1 MRTPTRRSAWPT
13 MIIILVG
20 LVACSG
26 QGGAGES
33 TTTAETPTS
42 EAPPVTTTTA
52 PATTT
57 TTAPATTTTGSP
69 ETTTSAPPEVSEWV
83 IEPALTTM
91 PANWNLEF
99 VIPYGEADE
108 LLGSAPGGE
117 NLMLGPDYGAQA
129 PDGSWWFMDAAKQRL
144 AHYDGSG
151 SYIDSVVLGP
161 KFLAQ
166 GIYFQYQLP
175 HILADGTLI
184 ASRFGGETTD
194 LLVLRDGSPSVLGLT
209 EVMFLKADDG
219 ELVYAFDP
227 EGGFWAIEP
236 STGSTEPVDH
246 FRSQSGDR
254 YQISLADGAVQI
266 SLPDAGVDVEIPV
279 TASIGDGEVHASIEV
294 ATTTDG
300 IIHLFVIGLSESDE
314 TVQLA
319 GYASVAPD
327 GTVGP
332 MSPIMNPFTPAD
344 PGSPAHIGAA
354 HGAASP
360 WFMVIGEEGVEV
372 YTR

>member
-1 MRTPTRRSAWPT
+1 MRHPNRRLAWPT
-13 MIIILVG
+13 MIILVG
-20 LVACSG
+20 LAGCSG
-26 QGGAGES
+26 PSGSDQS
-33 TTTAETPTS
+33 TTTAGTSTSQPPAVTSTTAAPTTS
-42 EAPPVTTTTA
+42 TTGVPGTTTTL
-52 PATTT
+52 PTEIT
-57 TTAPATTTTGSP
+57 
-69 ETTTSAPPEVSEWV
+69 EWV
-83 IEPALTTM
+83 IEPALTTI
-91 PANWNLEF
+91 PDDWDLQF
-99 VIPYGEADE
+99 VIPYGEAEE

-151 SYIDSVVLGP
+151 TYIDSVVLGP
-161 KFLAQ
+161 EFLAQ
-166 GIYFQYQLP
+166 DIYFQYQLP
-175 HILADGTLI
+175 HILADGTLV

-194 LLVLRDGSPSVLGLT
+194 LLLMRDGSPSLLNLT

-227 EGGFWAIEP
+227 QGGSWAIEP

-254 YQISLADGAVQI
+254 YQISLANGAVLI
-266 SLPDAGVDVEIPV
+266 SLPDAGVELEIPV

-294 ATTTDG
+294 AATTDG
-300 IIHLFVIGLSESDE
+300 VIHLFVLGLSESDE

-319 GYASVAPD
+319 GYASVAAD

-344 PGSPAHIGAA
+344 PGSPAHMGAA
-354 HGAASP
+354 YGAASP